1 MLNLFWNIIE
11 ILFTFISIDLKIF
24 FEDLLDRPY
33 IYCKKM
39 SILTSFSYLF
49 VASASLWT
57 ESVIKVNDLY
67 CNERMERQE
76 WRFRVGECDSRL
88 NCRLM
93 RKNLKVFLLFLDLL
107 NKIPFI
113 RYSVVYII
121 YVQSTIFLDL
131 NCLK

>member
-49 VASASLWT
+49 VVSASLWT

-88 NCRLM
+88 NCRLT

-113 RYSVVYII
+113 RCSVVYII
-121 YVQSTIFLDL
+121 YVQSTIFSDL
-131 NCLK
+131 NGPK